1 MNPQTIRAHWREEVS
16 ELSEVSC
23 ARVKHRDPAKSWI
36 QILNP
41 KLEPRLLTCKCIGF
55 VHLFKHDHTIKCTY
69 KSVFFVLCLFASSF
83 ELFFN
88 CFHVRHFITWQFTCK
103 ICQKLYTNYR
113 LKGKNM
119 SNVNEIMMFYRAW
132 QYHKIEI
139 NIKKKRHLAMQHI
152 QISVFTAVSSHPIF
166 FWDMSNMKT
175 ESKQKG

>member
-1 MNPQTIRAHWREEVS
+1 MY
-16 ELSEVSC
+16 
-23 ARVKHRDPAKSWI
+23 KSKAQRPS

-41 KLEPRLLTCKCIGF
+41 KLELRLLTCKYIGF

-88 CFHVRHFITWQFTCK
+88 CFHVRHFIAWQFTCK

-119 SNVNEIMMFYRAW
+119 SNVNEIMMFYKAW

-139 NIKKKRHLAMQHI
+139 NIKNKRHLAMQHI
-152 QISVFTAVSSHPIF
+152 QIHSRLEVFFPNISVFTAVSSLPIF

>member
-1 MNPQTIRAHWREEVS
+1 M
-16 ELSEVSC
+16 C
-23 ARVKHRDPAKSWI
+23 KSKAQRPS

-55 VHLFKHDHTIKCTY
+55 IHLFKHDHTIKCTY

-88 CFHVRHFITWQFTCK
+88 CFHVRHFIAWQFTCK
-103 ICQKLYTNYR
+103 ICQKLYTNYW

-119 SNVNEIMMFYRAW
+119 SNVNEIIMCCKAW

-139 NIKKKRHLAMQHI
+139 NIKKKRHLAKQHI
-152 QISVFTAVSSHPIF
+152 QIHSRLEVFFPIYLFSQLFQAFQF
-166 FWDMSNMKT
+166 FSGTCPIWRLNQ
-175 ESKQKG
+175 SKKGSLLFPKVFLPKR